1 MWTARR
7 DAPEDKGDMGAMI
20 KPKVLALISASRNKW
35 FYTDR
40 MRELLQSVADPTY
53 TVYDERLTSSQL
65 AAQIGDCDAL
75 LTGWG
80 TPQLTREV
88 LEAARRL
95 RVVCHAGGSVRF
107 LLPEPPSEFFRRGI
121 GLSSATP
128 VMSRYVA
135 EHTLSMAISV
145 LRRVPFYRDR
155 MKETSDWWGKHDC
168 PHPSDTII
176 GQRVGM
182 VGLGMITWEFVRMV
196 KPFDC
201 QLFAFTKHGD
211 AERAARE
218 GVALVELDELMSTC
232 PIVCLFAAVR
242 PDTIRMIDARRLNLM
257 PDGGVIINTARGKLI
272 DEPAL
277 IEELKTGRLWAGL
290 DVTDPEPPAAESP
303 LRTLPNVLLT
313 PHVGGPTPTRYWE
326 FVEYAINDMCR
337 FLAGEPLLGE
347 VNETRLA
354 GMA

>member
-1 MWTARR
+1 MT
-7 DAPEDKGDMGAMI
+7 M
-20 KPKVLALISASRNKW
+20 KPKVLVLISAGQAKW

-40 MRELLQSVADPTY
+40 VRDKLQSVADPTY
-53 TVYDERLTSSQL
+53 TVYDEPLTSSQL
-65 AAQIGDCDAL
+65 AAQIGDYDAL
-75 LTGWG
+75 FTDWG
-80 TPQLTREV
+80 SPQLTQEV
-88 LEAARRL
+88 LDAARKL
-95 RVVCHAGGSVRF
+95 RVVCHAGGSVHF
-107 LLPEPPSEFFRRGI
+107 LLPDPPSDLFQRGI

-135 EHTLSMAISV
+135 EHTLSMAIAV
-145 LRRVPFYRDR
+145 LRRVSFYRDR
-155 MKETSDWWGKHDC
+155 MKGSSYWWDKDDC

-182 VGLGMITWEFVRMV
+182 VGLGMISWEFVRLV

-211 AERAARE
+211 LERAARE
-218 GVALVELDELMSTC
+218 GVALVELDELLSTC

-242 PDTIRMIDARRLNLM
+242 PDTIGMIDAERLKLM

-277 IEELKTGRLWAGL
+277 VAELKTGRLWAGI
-290 DVTDPEPPAAESP
+290 DVTDPEPPLAESP

-326 FVEYAINDMCR
+326 FVEYAINDMQR
-337 FLAGEPLLGE
+337 FFAGEPLLGE
-347 VNETRLA
+347 VNQRRLG